1 MGQHTLYGKLNK
13 LQIDPSLGE
22 ITVKSNGV
30 YNAVK
35 YQLDGFS
42 TVIVNNPSKLAE
54 YAGGTIEEITE
65 SDLDGATSIK
75 EYAFYRLSSLTAVQI
90 PDGCISI
97 GGDAFEACINLTSV
111 SFPDSLQSLGQRAFY
126 GCTNLANV
134 ELPPYLT
141 TTSGS
146 STFAGCT
153 SITQVTIPGSLKTLP
168 LSMFE
173 GCTSLTTVTFEYGV
187 QNIGQRVFASC
198 PLSHIDLPSSVTSI
212 GSMAFYNSNYSMQYA
227 IIRSVTPPSLPT
239 TSNAF
244 FAPSAYPIYVPAE
257 SVDTYKSESGWSAY
271 ASRIFAID

>member
-1 MGQHTLYGKLNK
+1 MGTTAQK
-13 LQIDPSLGE
+13 LQYLIDAKAGIDTALVAKGITPPTEFGDYGAAIQGIPSG
-22 ITVKSNGV
+22 SN
-30 YNAVK
+30 
-35 YQLDGFS
+35 
-42 TVIVNNPSKLAE
+42 KLAE
-54 YAGGTIEEITE
+54 YAGSTIEEITE
-65 SDLDGATSIK
+65 SDLAGITSIK
-75 EYAFYRLSSLTAVQI
+75 EYAFYGLPSLTSVQI
-90 PDGCISI
+90 PNGCISI
-97 GGDAFEACINLTSV
+97 SGAAFEACINLTSV
-111 SFPDSLQSLGQRAFY
+111 SFPDSLQSLRQRVFY
-126 GCTNLANV
+126 GCTNLANI
-134 ELPPYLT
+134 ELPSHLT
-141 TTSGS
+141 TASGS
-146 STFAGCT
+146 DTFARCT

-212 GSMAFYNSNYSMQYA
+212 GSMAFYNTAYSMQYA

-257 SVDTYKSESGWSAY
+257 SVDTYKSASGWSAY